1 MIFKKESLFATL
13 GHTRGRDRRMDR
25 DSKRHKTA
33 RDRRSKRHKTGA
45 DRSDKVQEIEGVE
58 AQGLVG
64 VLNSLVRGMTG
75 VRFGVR
81 EEAAVHCDEEQLREA
96 IDAWQAIVAI
106 EVSRMS
112 PQ

>member
-1 MIFKKESLFATL
+1 MD
-13 GHTRGRDRRMDR
+13 RDSKRHKTARDSKRHKTAR